1 MRMRHLR
8 YCVVFVGLAAA
19 ITASAAPPK
28 TERFLGTGRAC
39 YGALTITPGT
49 ISWSTPF
56 SRCEPVHFQVI
67 EQDRGRTTYRMK
79 QIASECR
86 YQVVSLIHRTEEGP
100 DKGWNAIGYSD
111 ELSYRQ
117 HKANGFSSNQPKTLS
132 CYVIR
137 DPDPTGPL
145 DW

>member
-1 MRMRHLR
+1 MRMKRWR
-8 YCVVFVGLAAA
+8 CCAVVAGLAAA
-19 ITASAAPPK
+19 MAASAVPPK

-39 YGALTITPGT
+39 YGALTITPGEM
-49 ISWSTPF
+49 SWVTPF
-56 SRCEPVHFQVI
+56 SRCEPVRFGII
-67 EQDRGRTTYRMK
+67 EQGRGRTTYRME

-86 YQVVSLIHRTEEGP
+86 YQVVSLTHRTAEGP
-100 DKGWNAIGYSD
+100 DMGWNAIGYPD

-117 HKANGFSSNQPKTLS
+117 HKASGFSTNHPGTLA